1 MWCLFGIALGTLIRG
16 SALAIG
22 LGLVW
27 ALVVENLIRASAG
40 AISLLDALQRGLP
53 GSTPVR

>member
-27 ALVVENLIRASAG
+27 ALVVENLMRCSG
-40 AISLLDALQRGLP
+40 GFR